1 MIEEGIFANVIRL
14 RVDVIMNDKTISTRE
29 KLIRIDEIEKLSK
42 DVKLWSEVKEIYNEL
57 GEI

>member
-1 MIEEGIFANVIRL
+1 MIEEGTFANVIRL